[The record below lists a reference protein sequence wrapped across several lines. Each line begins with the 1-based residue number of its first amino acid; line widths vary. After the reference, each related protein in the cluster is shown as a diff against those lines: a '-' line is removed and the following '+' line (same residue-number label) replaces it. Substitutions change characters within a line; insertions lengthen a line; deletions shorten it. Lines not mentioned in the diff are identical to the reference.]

1 MADNYVDN
9 LSDRLSKLP
18 GIGRKSA
25 KRLAF
30 HILNMPEADVDAL
43 VDAIVLAKDKIQRCK
58 MCGNFSQEEIC
69 PICSSPNRDHS
80 KLMVV
85 ASVKDIDAFEESL
98 GYDGLYFVL
107 KNDELSPVK
116 GIGPKEIG
124 ADEFVERLKSEEVKE
139 IILALATNIESE
151 HTAKF
156 LSMLAKEAGK
166 KVSTLSTGLP
176 VGGVLEYFDPL
187 TLRRSYEA
195 RIEI

>member
-1 MADNYVDN
+1 MADNIVEN

-18 GIGRKSA
+18 GIGKKSA

-30 HILNMPEADVDAL
+30 YILNMPNEEVDKL
-43 VDAIVLAKDKIQRCK
+43 VDAISLAKQKITRCK
-58 MCGNFSQEEIC
+58 LCGNFSEFEIC
-69 PICSSPNRDHS
+69 PICSSSTRDRS
-80 KLMVV
+80 KIMVV

-107 KNDELSPVK
+107 KEDELNPLK

-124 ADEFVERLKSEEVKE
+124 ADEFTERLKSDEVKE
-139 IILALATNIESE
+139 VILALSTNIESE

-156 LSMLAKEAGK
+156 LSMLAKEMGK

-176 VGGVLEYFDPL
+176 VGGVLEFFDPL
-187 TLRRSYEA
+187 TLRRSYEG
-195 RIEI
+195 RVEI